1 MPSVSAMKNGH
12 GHELAKIEINVDCG
26 EGYGQWKGGPDEE
39 VGAVEAKLTA
49 VDAHGRCHQLGV
61 WRPCG

>member
-12 GHELAKIEINVDCG
+12 GYELAKIEINVDCG

-39 VGAVEAKLTA
+39 VGYEQTELT
-49 VDAHGRCHQLGV
+49 CS
-61 WRPCG
+61 